1 MAIQLASDDVWKVL
15 EKELFAVLGMVSA
28 KGEART
34 VGIVYVTHDKKIY
47 IASDKSAWKMR
58 HVAANPNVSLTVA
71 IPKRIPLMPFIKIP
85 AATITFAGVARVV
98 DVASVSDAVKK
109 SLLRGLDLESDVVK
123 GMAIMEIEPA
133 GEFVTYGIGVPL
145 MTMRHPEEA
154 RGRAPVI

>member
-1 MAIQLASDDVWKVL
+1 MAIQLASDDVWKAL

-47 IASDKSAWKMR
+47 IASDKTAWKMR
-58 HVAANPNVSLTVA
+58 HVTANPNVSLTVT

-123 GMAIMEIEPA
+123 GMAIMEIEPV

-154 RGRAPVI
+154 RGRAPVA